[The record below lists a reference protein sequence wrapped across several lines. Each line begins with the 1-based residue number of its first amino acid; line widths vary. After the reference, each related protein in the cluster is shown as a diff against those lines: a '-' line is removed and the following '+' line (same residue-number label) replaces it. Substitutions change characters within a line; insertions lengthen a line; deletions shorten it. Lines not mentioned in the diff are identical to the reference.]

1 MKEGIFIPD
10 EFLENNELN
19 HTEMIVLSIYKYYTE
34 NGKYKCCSLT
44 CSQIADKL
52 NVSIW
57 YLNKIKK
64 HLKELGYI
72 STDGGIKV
80 TYLGIT
86 DCTIVQNEDCTIVQ
100 SESVPEYRG
109 SVPEYREDCTIVQS
123 ESVPEYNH
131 NKEKEEKK
139 EIKKDGI
146 TNFDLLLGKLSKDYL
161 TPEKIE
167 YMKEHFMNRINEV
180 DIEDGVIDSWITN
193 IKNELNKQY
202 PIEFVIEKKE
212 PVSKAF
218 DITDF
223 L

>member
-86 DCTIVQNEDCTIVQ
+86 DCTIVQ
-100 SESVPEYRG
+100 SGSVPEYRG

>member
-86 DCTIVQNEDCTIVQ
+86 DCTIVQN
-100 SESVPEYRG
+100 
-109 SVPEYREDCTIVQS
+109 EDCTIVQS